1 MAAPAPAP
9 TSDID
14 TKRYDRQIRLWGLE
28 TQRGL
33 QGTRL
38 LLLRATGLCNEI
50 AKNLV
55 LAGIGHVSIADPDAV
70 SQADLEHGGVFSL
83 SKDNLGSNKAEAMAS
98 RLKELNPS
106 VEVEGIPKP
115 LEQLTDQELRS
126 FHIVVGT
133 HGLQGVDDLAAAT
146 DRLCGAGGEPAAA
159 PNGNGN
165 GKKRLRDEAPEAKG
179 NGSHEIVPTRSG
191 AMPQLLAA
199 GTLGLFGFC
208 ALDLMAHTHRVV
220 KKAKKEDEEPP
231 PPEHFVVRY
240 PALRDAFRVGWRSL
254 DRRTPRL
261 YAALQLLLRG
271 GGQEEVEAR
280 RAERLEED
288 GLKETFLREPLTAE
302 YVATVVRH
310 AATELSPMCAI
321 VGGTVAAEVIKLVE
335 IAAGKGQVAPINN
348 VLLFDNSDG
357 AQAAGIT
364 GRFGPAF
371 RTDDGGV
378 DKGTPQP
385 VAA

>member
-1 MAAPAPAP
+1 
-9 TSDID
+9 
-14 TKRYDRQIRLWGLE
+14 
-28 TQRGL
+28 
-33 QGTRL
+33 
-38 LLLRATGLCNEI
+38 
-50 AKNLV
+50 
-55 LAGIGHVSIADPDAV
+55 
-70 SQADLEHGGVFSL
+70 
-83 SKDNLGSNKAEAMAS
+83 MAS

-115 LEQLTDQELRS
+115 LERLTDQELRS

-133 HGLQGVDDLAAAT
+133 HGLQGVDELAAAT
-146 DRLCGAGGEPAAA
+146 DRLCGADGEPAAA

-302 YVATVVRH
+302 YVATVAPR
-310 AATELSPMCAI
+310 
-321 VGGTVAAEVIKLVE
+321 AAESSRE
-335 IAAGKGQVAPINN
+335 QPRAAESSRERPRGSREQPR
-348 VLLFDNSDG
+348 
-357 AQAAGIT
+357 AAESS
-364 GRFGPAF
+364 RE
-371 RTDDGGV
+371 
-378 DKGTPQP
+378 PQP
-385 VAA
+385 HRIGAPRRHRALAHVRDRRRHRGGRGD